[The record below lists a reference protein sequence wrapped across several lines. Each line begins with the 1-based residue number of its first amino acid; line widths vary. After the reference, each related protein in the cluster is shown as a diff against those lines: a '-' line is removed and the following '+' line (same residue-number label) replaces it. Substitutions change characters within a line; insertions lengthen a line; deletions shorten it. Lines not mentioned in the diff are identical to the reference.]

1 MKNRVLI
8 IGESCLDVFIY
19 GRCDRLCPDAPV
31 PVFNPVEKNEND
43 GMAMNVAKNISSL
56 GVDYDIITNEGW
68 KQSKKNRYIDS
79 RTNQMF
85 LRIDDNDTVDKEFDL
100 KSFKEKDLE
109 KYGAI
114 IISDYC
120 KGFLPE
126 DTIYQISL
134 SHPLVFLDTKKLLGD
149 WCSEI
154 NFIKIN
160 SYEYDKTKHLVNQEM
175 GEKLVITLGSHGT
188 KFRGVEYPVEHVE
201 IKDSS
206 GAGDTYIA
214 ALVAKYIETNSIEG
228 SISFANE
235 CATRVVQRRG
245 VSII

>member
-1 MKNRVLI
+1 MSNRVLI
-8 IGESCLDVFIY
+8 IGESCLDVFVY

-31 PVFNPVEKNEND
+31 PVFNPIEKNEND
-43 GMAMNVAKNISSL
+43 GMAMNVARNISSL

-68 KQSKKNRYIDS
+68 LQSKKSRYIDS

-85 LRIDDNDTVDKEFDL
+85 LRIDDNDVVEKEFDL
-100 KSFKEKDLE
+100 KSFTEKDVGQ
-109 KYGAI
+109 YAAI

-120 KGFLPE
+120 KGFLTE
-126 DTIYQISL
+126 DLIHQISL

-149 WCSEI
+149 WCSGI

-160 SYEYDKTKHLVNQEM
+160 SYEYDKTKHLVSHDIDD
-175 GEKLVITLGSHGT
+175 KLVITLGSHGT
-188 KFRGVEYPVEHVE
+188 KFQGKVYPVEHVE

-214 ALVAKYIETNSIEG
+214 ALTANYIKTNSMEQ
-228 SISFANE
+228 SIMFANE
-235 CATRVVQRRG
+235 CATKVVQRRG
-245 VSII
+245 VSIV